1 MRIVRC
7 LLALH
12 VQSVALDVLATS
24 MQSTMRGAMMFAFE
38 LLEGG
43 STAA

>member
-1 MRIVRC
+1 MRIVRR
-7 LLALH
+7 LFALH
-12 VQSVALDVLATS
+12 VQSVAVDVSATS
-24 MQSTMRGAMMFAFE
+24 MQSMMRVVMMFAFE